1 MHLGESE
8 GLLGESARYFVCLYE
23 HFQFKETQSLKDY
36 LDFIVHE
43 PVEWLKAFPE
53 KLKTKSSFAKPK
65 SALIKLLKHERVI
78 RDLGEDYVKNIH
90 DVIWATFK
98 KHGDAIL
105 ASRQKTTVDKIEH
118 VDVDECESEID
129 SHVHGRPP
137 SLHVREQDYEGLT
150 EDGVSI
156 HSARLP
162 KVHNTVD
169 NRYAL
174 LTNIVRTLVRDYE
187 ATCPA
192 LVTVTLQLLDALN
205 PPPSNVI
212 EL

>member
-1 MHLGESE
+1 
-8 GLLGESARYFVCLYE
+8 LYE

-78 RDLGEDYVKNIH
+78 NDLGDEYIKNIH

-98 KHGDAIL
+98 KHGDVIL
-105 ASRQKTTVDKIEH
+105 ASRQKTLVDKIEH
-118 VDVDECESEID
+118 VDAEDIESEVET
-129 SHVHGRPP
+129 HVCERPP
-137 SLHVREQDYEGLT
+137 SLHVQEQDYE
-150 EDGVSI
+150 DGISI
-156 HSARLP
+156 HSVRIP
-162 KVHNTVD
+162 KLTNTIE
-169 NRYAL
+169 NRNAL
-174 LTNIVRTLVRDYE
+174 LSNMVRTLVRDYE

-205 PPPSNVI
+205 APPSNVI

>member
-1 MHLGESE
+1 MLLGESE
-8 GLLGESARYFVCLYE
+8 GLLGESARYFVYLYE

-78 RDLGEDYVKNIH
+78 NDLGEEYIKNIH
-90 DVIWATFK
+90 DVVWATFK
-98 KHGDAIL
+98 KHGDTIL

-118 VDVDECESEID
+118 VDAEDCESEME
-129 SHVHGRPP
+129 SHVRERPP
-137 SLHVREQDYEGLT
+137 SLYVHDAEELM
-150 EDGVSI
+150 EDGISI

-162 KVHNTVD
+162 KAHNTIG
-169 NRYAL
+169 NRHSL
-174 LTNIVRTLVRDYE
+174 LTNMVRTLVRDYE

-205 PPPSNVI
+205 APPSNVI
-212 EL
+212 EM